1 VSTQRAL
8 WHRPRPP
15 ARHSGLG
22 TPELG
27 TPERPDRVTSGWR
40 RAAHW
45 ARVYWLD
52 IVWVVFV
59 LLNLLAMRLDPDWG
73 TVPFLAIWI
82 SLTAIYGL
90 RLWRLQPAILT
101 LAAVTLATGGILLVQ
116 VIKGQQDADYLAEVP
131 LIALMFLIMVWHG
144 HRQVA
149 AMEDKLTAMEAVQRV
164 SQENLRLLTQQH
176 RFLQDASHELGTP
189 ITVALGH
196 AELME
201 RAAIETEMAED
212 ARVVADE
219 LRRLGRLAT
228 RILLLASAS
237 SPDFLHREPV
247 AVESVLGDALE
258 RWGYLPRQ
266 WRLGPVT
273 DATVLA
279 DRDRLA
285 LALDALLENAI
296 AHTGAG
302 DHIEVSARQRDGQ
315 AVLAVADSGVGIAA
329 ADLQRIFQRF
339 ARASTHRNREAG
351 GFGLGLAIVQAIAAA
366 HDGSVKVRSTP
377 GHGSTFEIC
386 LPLAPA
392 GDAVADGEPAV
403 PGTAPGGATA
413 SP

>member
-1 VSTQRAL
+1 MTTQRAP
-8 WHRPRPP
+8 WHLPRRRTAAVPGRPGHPGPP
-15 ARHSGLG
+15 HGAAN
-22 TPELG
+22 
-27 TPERPDRVTSGWR
+27 WWQ

-45 ARVYWLD
+45 ARAYRLD
-52 IVWVVFV
+52 LAWVVFV
-59 LLNLLAMRLDPDWG
+59 LLNLLAMRLIPAWG

-90 RLWRLQPAILT
+90 RLWRLQPTILT
-101 LAAVTLATGGILLVQ
+101 LAAVTLATGGILVVQ
-116 VIKGQQDADYLAEVP
+116 VIKGQEDADYLAEVP
-131 LIALMFLIMVWHG
+131 LIALMFLVMVWHG
-144 HRQVA
+144 RRRVA
-149 AMEDKLTAMEAVQRV
+149 AMEEQLTAMEAVQRV
-164 SQENLRLLTQQH
+164 SQENLRLLTQQQ

-228 RILLLASAS
+228 RILLLASAA
-237 SPDFLHREPV
+237 SPDFLRREPV
-247 AVESVLGDALE
+247 AIESVLGDALE

-296 AHTGAG
+296 AHTEAG
-302 DHIEVSARQRDGQ
+302 DQIEVSARTEGGHV
-315 AVLAVADSGVGIAA
+315 VLSVADTGVGIAT
-329 ADLQRIFQRF
+329 ADLQRIFHRF

-351 GFGLGLAIVQAIAAA
+351 GFGLGLAIVQAIVAA
-366 HDGSVKVRSTP
+366 HQGSVEVKSTP
-377 GHGSTFEIC
+377 GHGSTFVIY

-392 GDAVADGEPAV
+392 GAVAQASQAS
-403 PGTAPGGATA
+403 APGAEG
-413 SP
+413 